1 MTRDLANQAREVHV
15 LFNNNAKGAG
25 TRNAM
30 ALGALLGIAPEDPP
44 ELPAAQARLFE
55 GDG

>member
-1 MTRDLANQAREVHV
+1 
-15 LFNNNAKGAG
+15 
-25 TRNAM
+25 M
-30 ALGALLGIAPEDPP
+30 ALGALLGIAPENPP